1 MSKRDVLRVT
11 GTMVLTVAV
20 AGVAALPAG
29 ADSGAAESRD
39 AMKVELGRRLFFDP
53 ALGRRGRVG
62 CADCHQPEKGF
73 SDPRTRSDDEER
85 PLPRHSQPTVDLGG
99 EGFHWDG
106 EFPTVRDL
114 IDARVLP
121 AASAKERADTRFAA
135 RLAASG
141 RTEGRA
147 TEVVRGDGYGGRGGF
162 TMSAAIAAKATP
174 VAARLAEDR
183 RYDEGFRL
191 AFGDTAISAQ
201 RIGDAVEAYLA
212 TLRTSENALDR
223 YLGGR
228 EEALTEM
235 QRRGLELFRGR
246 ANCSQCHAL
255 DVKDGRAALTDGKF
269 HDTGVGF
276 NTRGGNGLVVAN
288 GGGGSG
294 GGGVS
299 GSVVRFRGRFGG
311 PDLGRGG
318 TTLDEAQNFSFK
330 TPSLR
335 DVSRTAPYMHDAS
348 LATLEDVVAYY
359 DKGGTPNAHLDERI
373 KPLSL
378 TAAER
383 MDLVAFLEA
392 LSGGERA
399 GLGSVPSYRRRS
411 LALTI
416 DDLEGRGMP
425 KMRVRVV
432 PCGDRLR
439 GTSEMPEP
447 FDVTTKDDGTV
458 SFEFPLS
465 THVRL
470 ESATHEIGLTR
481 PIPDWVGSA
490 TLFATPVSVVS
501 VRVKRAE
508 GGAPLPATIAA
519 RVVSLNVSTPG
530 RGGGGGDAATITL
543 TRAMR
548 LSTDE
553 AVYTTAPART
563 GRIVAKLSADGS
575 PDLGTFE
582 IDLAGGASETIDLG
596 AAESL
601 HPEIPPEILTQIVR

>member
-1 MSKRDVLRVT
+1 
-11 GTMVLTVAV
+11 MVLTCA
-20 AGVAALPAG
+20 AGVAAALPAG
-29 ADSGAAESRD
+29 ADNGGAESRD

-73 SDPRTRSDDEER
+73 SDPRARSEDEER
-85 PLPRHSQPTVDLGG
+85 VLPRHSQPTLDLGG

-121 AASAKERADTRFAA
+121 AAAAKERADARFVTRVAA
-135 RLAASG
+135 HEAASATGG
-141 RTEGRA
+141 RGSEQTPA
-147 TEVVRGDGYGGRGGF
+147 VRSDGYGGRGF
-162 TMSAAIAAKATP
+162 PITPSIAAKATP

-191 AFGDTAISAQ
+191 AYGDTAISAE

-223 YLGGR
+223 FLAGR
-228 EEALTEM
+228 DEALTGAA
-235 QRRGLELFRGR
+235 RRGLELFRGK
-246 ANCSQCHAL
+246 ANCSQCHAV

-276 NTRGGNGLVVAN
+276 NTRQGSGQAGT
-288 GGGGSG
+288 SG
-294 GGGVS
+294 GGG
-299 GSVVRFRGRFGG
+299 GGGRGRGPRQSG

-318 TTLDEAQNFSFK
+318 ATLAEADNFSFK

-335 DVSRTAPYMHDAS
+335 DIARTSPYMHDAS
-348 LATLEDVVAYY
+348 LATLADVVAYY
-359 DKGGTPNAHLDERI
+359 DKGATPNPHLDARI

-378 TAAER
+378 DAAER
-383 MDLVAFLEA
+383 MDLVAFLES
-392 LSGGERA
+392 LSGDERA

-411 LALTI
+411 LALTV

-425 KMRVRVV
+425 KLRLRVV

-439 GTSEMPEP
+439 GADEMPAP
-447 FDVTTKDDGTV
+447 FDVTTAPDGTV

-470 ESATHEIGLTR
+470 ESATHEIGLSR

-501 VRVKRAE
+501 VRVKRAP
-508 GGAPLPATIAA
+508 GGAELPATIAA
-519 RVVSLNVSTPG
+519 RVLGLRVTTPG
-530 RGGGGGDAATITL
+530 RGSTEPMNFTL
-543 TRAMR
+543 TRALR
-548 LSTDE
+548 LSADE
-553 AVYTTAPART
+553 AVYTTAPDRA
-563 GRIVAKLSADGS
+563 GRVVVKMTDQLA
-575 PDLGTFE
+575 DLGAFE
-582 IDLAGGASETIDLG
+582 VDLAGGASETIDLG
-596 AAESL
+596 AAENV
-601 HPEIPPEILTQIVR
+601 HPELPPEVLTQLVR

>member
-11 GTMVLTVAV
+11 GTMVLTVGAAV
-20 AGVAALPAG
+20 AAALPAG
-29 ADSGAAESRD
+29 ADNGGAESRD
-39 AMKVELGRRLFFDP
+39 AMKVELGRRLFLDP

-73 SDPRTRSDDEER
+73 SDPRSRSEDEER
-85 PLPRHSQPTVDLGG
+85 MLPRHSQPTLDLGG
-99 EGFHWDG
+99 AGFHWDG

-121 AASAKERADTRFAA
+121 AAAAKERADTRFAA

-141 RTEGRA
+141 RTDMSQTPA
-147 TEVVRGDGYGGRGGF
+147 VRSDGYGGRGF
-162 TMSAAIAAKATP
+162 QITPVIAAKATP

-191 AFGDTAISAQ
+191 AYGDTAISAE

-223 YLGGR
+223 FLAGR
-228 EEALTEM
+228 EEALTGAA
-235 QRRGLELFRGR
+235 RRGLDLFRGK
-246 ANCSQCHAL
+246 ANCSLCHAV

-276 NTRGGNGLVVAN
+276 NSRQGSLGQ
-288 GGGGSG
+288 GGSG
-294 GGGVS
+294 GGG
-299 GSVVRFRGRFGG
+299 GRGRGARLPG
-311 PDLGRGG
+311 PDLGRGAA
-318 TTLDEAQNFSFK
+318 TLAEADNFSFK

-335 DVSRTAPYMHDAS
+335 DIARTSPYMHDAS

-378 TAAER
+378 TAVER
-383 MDLVAFLEA
+383 MDLVAFLET
-392 LSGGERA
+392 LSGDERA

-416 DDLEGRGMP
+416 DDLEGRGLS
-425 KMRVRVV
+425 KLRVRVV

-439 GTSEMPEP
+439 GADEMPAP
-447 FDVTTKDDGTV
+447 FDVTTAPDGTL

-470 ESATHEIGLTR
+470 ESATHEIGLSR

-501 VRVKRAE
+501 VRVKRTP
-508 GGAPLPATIAA
+508 GGADLPATIDA
-519 RVVSLNVSTPG
+519 RVLALRVATPG
-530 RGGGGGDAATITL
+530 GGPSESVKLTL
-543 TRAMR
+543 TRALR
-548 LSTDE
+548 LSADE
-553 AVYTTAPART
+553 AVYTT
-563 GRIVAKLSADGS
+563 S
-575 PDLGTFE
+575 PDRAGRVVVQLTDQLADLGAFE
-582 IDLAGGASETIDLG
+582 LDLSGGASETIDLG
-596 AAESL
+596 AAENV
-601 HPEIPPEILTQIVR
+601 HPEVPPEVLKMIVR